1 MEQYQKMLKHVLENG
16 RYKED
21 RTGVGCYSVFGY
33 QNRYDLS
40 QGFPIVTTKKI
51 LFDKVVDELLWFLS
65 GSTNVNDL
73 PERSQGL
80 WKPWANKDGELGLIY
95 GEQWRNSGSIG
106 YERSGEDQIAN
117 VIKSLKQDPFSRRHM
132 VSSWIPFEIE
142 FMNLPPCHCL
152 FQFFVEEMSCGERI
166 LHLDYIEGTKDTWNR
181 HVVDILKDEYGNV
194 IESECE
200 KVLDELNVPKLK
212 LSCQLYQRSA
222 DLFLG
227 VGFNISSYAL
237 LTHMIA
243 QVCGYGVGEFIHSFG
258 DLHLYANHV
267 EQAKLQLSREPK
279 SLPRLWLN
287 PEIKNIDDFKFEDI
301 RLEGYEHHAFIKAP
315 VAV

>member
-33 QNRYDLS
+33 QNRYDLNE
-40 QGFPIVTTKKI
+40 GFPIVTTKKI
-51 LFDKVVDELLWFLS
+51 LFEKVVDELLWFLS

-80 WKPWANKDGELGLIY
+80 WKPWASIEDGELGLIY
-95 GEQWRNSGSIG
+95 GHQWRRSGAYYPFS
-106 YERSGEDQIAN
+106 SGEDQIAN
-117 VIKSLKQDPFSRRHM
+117 VIKSLKKDPFSRRHV
-132 VSSWIPFEIE
+132 VSSWIPQDIE
-142 FMNLPPCHCL
+142 LMNLAPCHCL
-152 FQFFVEEMSCGERI
+152 FQFFVDEMTLEERERI
-166 LHLDYIEGTKDTWNR
+166 HFNGRVGEGDFDMRSNYLDFAG
-181 HVVDILKDEYGNV
+181 
-194 IESECE
+194 
-200 KVLDELNVPKLK
+200 VPKLK

-279 SLPRLWLN
+279 LIPKLWLN